1 MVAAPISLTDCT
13 IWCDDFDWT
22 GWSNKLTLDASVDE
36 LETTAFGGGGYRSRI
51 GGLRDVEAA
60 VEGYQEDG
68 TSTIGPELFPDLG
81 TADRV
86 WMASPTGAVTTT
98 AYIFQAGKFKLSQ
111 FGDVGQVAP
120 FTLNAK
126 GTNSQGLIRGQ
137 VAAAKQNKSS
147 TGVLGSVV
155 NITAPTATQY
165 VYCAVNIFSAGTT
178 ITLQLQSDTASNF
191 PSATTVATIGP
202 LTTAGGTWMTRVAGP
217 LSGEDFWRLN
227 VSAVTGTFSIGA
239 AIGVGS

>member
-1 MVAAPISLTDCT
+1 MVAAPFALTDAT

-22 GWSNKLTLDASVDE
+22 GWSNKLTVALSVDE

-51 GGLRDVEAA
+51 GGLRDVEAT
-60 VEGYQEDG
+60 VEGFQEDG
-68 TSTIGPELFPDLG
+68 ASTIGPELFPDLG

-86 WMASPTGAVTTT
+86 WTASPTGVATTT
-98 AYIFQAGKFKLSQ
+98 AYLFQAGKFKLSQ

-126 GTNSQGLIRGQ
+126 GTSSQGAIRGQ
-137 VAAAKQNKSS
+137 VAKAKGNVSA

-155 NITAPTATQY
+155 NIVAPTATQY
-165 VYCAVNIFSAGTT
+165 IYCAVHVFSAGTT

-191 PSATTVATIGP
+191 PSATTQATIGP
-202 LTTAGGTWMTRVAGP
+202 LTTAGGTWMTRVPGA
-217 LSGEDFWRLN
+217 LLGEDFLRLN
-227 VSAVTGTFSIGA
+227 VSAITGTFSIAA

>member
-1 MVAAPISLTDCT
+1 MVAAPFALTDCT

-22 GWSNKLTLDASVDE
+22 GWSNKLTLAASVDE

-60 VEGYQEDG
+60 VEGFQEDG

-86 WMASPTGAVTTT
+86 WTVSPTGVAGTT
-98 AYIFQAGKFKLSQ
+98 AYGFQAGKFKLSQ

-137 VAAAKQNKSS
+137 VAAAKQNVSG
-147 TGVLGSVV
+147 TGQLGS
-155 NITAPTATQY
+155 ILTMTGPSASQY
-165 VYCAVNIFSAGTT
+165 VYGGLHLFGTAGTS
-178 ITLQLQSDTASNF
+178 ITVKIQ
-191 PSATTVATIGP
+191 SATLIGFGSPTDRITIGP
-202 LTTAGGTWMTRVAGP
+202 ITSAGGTWATRLIGP
-217 LSGEDFWRLN
+217 VTDGFWRMS
-227 VSAVTGTFSIGA
+227 VSAVTGTWSVGGF
-239 AIGVGS
+239 IGVGS